1 MNATT
6 KKPVAR
12 NKELGWIHAGKKL
25 LSLDDEGY
33 RAMLEKVTGKRS
45 AADLTGPERG
55 QVLAYIDQHK
65 PKAEKP
71 ARRFQN
77 APALDKQALWKK
89 IDALLFAQGRTR
101 AYLDGAI
108 KTKIAKV
115 DAWEFANTEA
125 LKKVV
130 AALSIDAK
138 RNKEKG
144 GAKNA

>member
-6 KKPVAR
+6 KPVAR
-12 NKELGWIHAGKKL
+12 NRELGWIHKGKNL
-25 LSLDDEGY
+25 LGLDEDGY

-71 ARRFQN
+71 ARRYQN
-77 APALDKQALWKK
+77 APALDKKALWSK
-89 IDALLFAQGRTR
+89 IDALLFAQNRTR
-101 AYLDGAI
+101 AYLDGNI

-115 DAWEFANTEA
+115 DAWEFADVEA
-125 LKKVV
+125 LKKVI
-130 AALSIDAK
+130 AALSIDAA